1 MRRQIPRLVAVALV
15 LLAAGVAA
23 AQSLLVGGSPGLVGG
38 SPGLTVNGTT
48 GNGTTVAQ
56 STPSTTTS
64 GPSTGVPGTATT
76 TGPSTGGAS
85 STTTPA
91 TTTPTTTGTTAN
103 APAIDQ
109 IVSFTRTVAAGTA
122 ALSVFAVP
130 AGQQLIVTDVL
141 ITNPA
146 TTPACGAAIS
156 AAGATTTT
164 PAPTSTTTPSAT
176 PTATPAATTIEAGT
190 GLLCVPA
197 QTSLN
202 LGLTTGLE
210 FAAGQSVTL
219 ANTATS
225 PLHYHLRG
233 FLVSPGA

>member
-15 LLAAGVAA
+15 LFAAGIAA

-38 SPGLTVNGTT
+38 SPGLTVSGTT

-56 STPSTTTS
+56 SSSTPSTTTS
-64 GPSTGVPGTATT
+64 GPSTSGVPGTATT
-76 TGPSTGGAS
+76 TGPSTSGAP

-103 APAIDQ
+103 ALAVDQ

-122 ALSVFAVP
+122 ALGVFAVP

-141 ITNPA
+141 ITNPG

-156 AAGATTTT
+156 PAGAVTTT
-164 PAPTSTTTPSAT
+164 PTTTPTTSTAT
-176 PTATPAATTIEAGT
+176 PTATPTVEAGT

-202 LGLTTGLE
+202 LGLTTGME